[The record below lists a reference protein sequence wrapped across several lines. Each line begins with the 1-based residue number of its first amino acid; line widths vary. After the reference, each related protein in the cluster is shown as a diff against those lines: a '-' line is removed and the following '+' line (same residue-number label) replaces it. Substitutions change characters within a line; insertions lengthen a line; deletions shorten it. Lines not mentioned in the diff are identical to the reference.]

1 MELSAQANSASGRT
15 KDGFGSRIQSE
26 STGVTTAPVT
36 FITREPFMKR
46 VVHPAHLL
54 FAVLVA
60 TLLWPT
66 AGSGVPYH
74 LIAVSA
80 AIEAVYLLRVTLCA
94 EESARS
100 GAGDVAAVLY
110 LFLLFW
116 YLATGRFVILDT
128 MLFPKPEEVLQLFI
142 AELPDM
148 LKGLVNSLILL
159 VSGYLFAL
167 GLALPLGLLVGWRAR
182 LFKAVNPFT
191 KVLGP
196 IPPIV
201 YIPYAIALLPSFRAA
216 SIFVIFIGA
225 FWPIFINTVHGVF
238 NIPKGLIDSAKVLNL
253 RESTLLFRVILPGAM
268 PSICTGATL
277 ALVFSLVLLTAA
289 ELIGANSGIGWYVKN
304 FADFVDYKRVIVGII
319 FISIVV
325 TVITWG
331 TERLERRLLR
341 WRT

>member
-1 MELSAQANSASGRT
+1 MKKIRIIPNLLFVTLLGILLCPAGGTPAPYYLIVLAVG
-15 KDGFGSRIQSE
+15 IQS
-26 STGVTTAPVT
+26 
-36 FITREPFMKR
+36 
-46 VVHPAHLL
+46 
-54 FAVLVA
+54 
-60 TLLWPT
+60 
-66 AGSGVPYH
+66 
-74 LIAVSA
+74 
-80 AIEAVYLLRVTLCA
+80 VYLLRFFCA
-94 EESARS
+94 SKEADRS
-100 GAGDVAAVLY
+100 SAGDVASIVF

-116 YLATGRFVILDT
+116 YLATGRFVILDK
-128 MLFPKPEEVLQLFI
+128 MLFPKPEGVLRLFVT
-142 AELPDM
+142 ELPDM

-159 VSGYLFAL
+159 VSGYLLAL
-167 GLALPLGLLVGWRAR
+167 GTALPLGLLIGWRAR

-253 RESTLLFRVILPGAM
+253 KERTLLFRVILPGAM

-277 ALVFSLVLLTAA
+277 ALVFSLVMLAAA

-304 FADFVDYKRVIVGII
+304 FADFADYQRVVVGII
-319 FISIVV
+319 FIGIVV
-325 TVITWG
+325 TAITWG
-331 TERLERRLLR
+331 TERIERHLLR
-341 WRT
+341 WRN